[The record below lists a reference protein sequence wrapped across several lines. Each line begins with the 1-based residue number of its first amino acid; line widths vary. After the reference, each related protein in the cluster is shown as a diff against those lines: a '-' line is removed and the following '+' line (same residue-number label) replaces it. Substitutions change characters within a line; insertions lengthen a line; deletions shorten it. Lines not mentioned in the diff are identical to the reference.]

1 MDAGLT
7 SWWATLAY
15 VLYLLYAVLRVLRKP
30 TGGAVDYLVAGR
42 RLTLPAFVATLVST
56 FYGGILGVGEYTW
69 RHGVSNWLVFGVPY
83 YLYAA
88 VFALLL
94 ASRARRSR
102 MLSIPDLFHK
112 RYGRGPALIGAG
124 TLFVMTAPAAYVLM
138 LGVLVQLA
146 TGWPLW
152 LAVSLGAL
160 LSVSYVFR
168 GGLKAVVDTDQV
180 QFVLM
185 FVGFL
190 VLVPVC
196 FFKLGGWDWL
206 SANLPATHLRWDG
219 GLGWQAVFVWYFIA
233 MSTLVEPAFF
243 QRCYAARDEK
253 VARNGILV
261 SIGFWILF
269 DFLTTS
275 AGLYARALMPELAD
289 PVQAF
294 PALAARVL
302 PGFWQGV
309 FTVGMLATIMST
321 IDSYA
326 FIAAVTLGRDLVGR
340 WRGFDDERALRS
352 SQWCLLVTALVAIVM
367 ALAAGSVITLWK
379 VLGSAG
385 TPVLLL
391 PLALAHTRWRVG
403 GRRVTAAMAASGLV
417 AVAWLVAGHGE
428 PWLGIEAIFPGL
440 LASVLVLA
448 PAWLPG
454 GEAQRM
460 AEPEWGER

>member
-1 MDAGLT
+1 
-7 SWWATLAY
+7 
-15 VLYLLYAVLRVLRKP
+15 
-30 TGGAVDYLVAGR
+30 
-42 RLTLPAFVATLVST
+42 
-56 FYGGILGVGEYTW
+56 
-69 RHGVSNWLVFGVPY
+69 
-83 YLYAA
+83 
-88 VFALLL
+88 
-94 ASRARRSR
+94 
-102 MLSIPDLFHK
+102 
-112 RYGRGPALIGAG
+112 
-124 TLFVMTAPAAYVLM
+124 
-138 LGVLVQLA
+138 
-146 TGWPLW
+146 
-152 LAVSLGAL
+152 
-160 LSVSYVFR
+160 VSYVFR
-168 GGLKAVVDTDQV
+168 GGLKAVVDTDCV

-185 FVGFL
+185 FAGFL

-196 FFKLGGWDWL
+196 VVKLGGWGWL
-206 SANLPATHLRWDG
+206 QAQLPPTHLTWDG

-261 SIGFWILF
+261 SIAFWILF

-275 AGLYARALMPELAD
+275 AGLYARALMPDLAD

-352 SQWCLLVTALVAIVM
+352 AQWSLLVTAIVAIVM

-403 GRRVTAAMAASGLV
+403 GRRVTVSMAASGLV
-417 AVAWLVAGHGE
+417 AVAWLAAGHGQ